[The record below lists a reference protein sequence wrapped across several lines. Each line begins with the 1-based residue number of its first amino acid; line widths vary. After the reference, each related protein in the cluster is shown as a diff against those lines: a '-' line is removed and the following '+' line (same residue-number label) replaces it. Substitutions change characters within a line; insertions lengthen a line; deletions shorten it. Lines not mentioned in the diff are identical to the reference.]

1 MNTSN
6 AHITGDQ
13 VDIPHS
19 ENAQLNCPIC
29 FKPFTTLAKL
39 NEHLDQDHGFQN
51 EIESQNKTTEHI
63 ETSERGKTS
72 KRNPRNANNH
82 NNKLESSGK
91 LISNRHWKK
100 FTPGSKCN
108 DCKRQLKKS
117 SEVRNCRKCGNIYCK
132 RHCANVIRLNMKAE
146 YDPKNGTW
154 YSCCHSCY
162 ELRPGYN
169 DFGGRVDLTHTFS
182 NTRNKMNDDKE
193 LRKLQIENR
202 LVRIIDGI
210 IKLYIAA
217 GDGVMA
223 IMTLDY
229 QISNLEK
236 SITPWKDDTT
246 ALNCNI
252 CHTNFTILQ
261 RRHHCRLCGSVVCDN
276 KNTDCSNEILVRFLR
291 RITAD
296 LPYSEKVP
304 TSSEFDKSIRIC
316 SSCFDMVYTSR
327 KFIVDVQSEPSALI
341 LKYYNLRSLSEVIDS
356 ILPRFEEL
364 LSNMEIAKELNKPPN
379 AIEIS
384 EMSKFRERL
393 LRSFTSYNILAKQL
407 LAITPANISEK
418 RIQASIQ
425 TVSSN
430 YIAEKILP
438 MKNIPTILGNS
449 TSSNESSTTTSLAD
463 SEHSKI
469 EVKKLSDLMN
479 NLNVK
484 EIKEYREELMVYKE
498 QSFMLQSMIEKSK
511 RQRNFDEVQILSQNL
526 QDITT
531 RIHDIQG
538 KLGEQGFE

>member
-63 ETSERGKTS
+63 EISQRGKTS
-72 KRNPRNANNH
+72 KRNSRNANNH

-169 DFGGRVDLTHTFS
+169 DFGGRVDLTDTFS

-276 KNTDCSNEILVRFLR
+276 KNTGCSNEILVRFLR

-449 TSSNESSTTTSLAD
+449 TSSNESSTATSLAD